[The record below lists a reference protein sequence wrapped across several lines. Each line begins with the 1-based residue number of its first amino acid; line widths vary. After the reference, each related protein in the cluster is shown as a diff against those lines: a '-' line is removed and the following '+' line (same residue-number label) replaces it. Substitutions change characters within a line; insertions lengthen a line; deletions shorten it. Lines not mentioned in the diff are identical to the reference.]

1 MKTLFFTSFLLLSLI
16 GKAQFALDNASL
28 NNASLNDAPIIS
40 EEYFKSSPNTIFDRK
55 LYQRNTGMILGLQR
69 GRYTSIELGG
79 EAHWRKIAF
88 KKPHIIGA
96 TANLE
101 YDFTNNVIGYK
112 AGMWMKRGRI
122 NLTYGAN
129 IAYFTN
135 FKDGNRFAFG
145 PSVGFRLLGLHLVN
159 GINILTKD
167 KNSSTSS
174 TAKEEAAL
182 PVNTLYTSLRYYFP
196 VENKFTWDR
205 KTMKKKRERKR
216 DRAKRKE
223 QREKDRE
230 NGEQKGLRKLFN
242 FHKKE
247 KESKD

>member
-16 GKAQFALDNASL
+16 GKAQFAL
-28 NNASLNDAPIIS
+28 NNASLKDAPRLS
-40 EEYFKSSPNTIFDRK
+40 EEYFKSSPNSIFDRK

-101 YDFTNNVIGYK
+101 YDFSNNVIGYK

-129 IAYFTN
+129 VAYFTN

-145 PSVGFRLLGLHLVN
+145 PTVGFRLLGLHLVN
-159 GINILTKD
+159 GVNILTKD
-167 KNSSTSS
+167 KNSST
-174 TAKEEAAL
+174 AKEEVAL

-216 DRAKRKE
+216 ERAKRKE

-230 NGEQKGLRKLFN
+230 DGEQKGLRKLFN
-242 FHKKE
+242 FNKKE
-247 KESKD
+247 KESND

>member
-1 MKTLFFTSFLLLSLI
+1 MRVLMLISFLLLASI
-16 GKAQFALDNASL
+16 CESQFAL
-28 NNASLNDAPIIS
+28 NNASLKDAPTLS
-40 EEYFKSSPNTIFDRK
+40 EEYFKNSPNTIFDRK

-129 IAYFTN
+129 VSYYTD
-135 FKDGNRFAFG
+135 FKDGNRFAIG

-159 GINILTKD
+159 GINFLTKD
-167 KNSSTSS
+167 NNN
-174 TAKEEAAL
+174 AKEEVAL
-182 PVNTLYTSLRYYFP
+182 PVNTLYTSIRYYFP
-196 VENKFTWDR
+196 IENKFTWDR
-205 KTMKKKRERKR
+205 KTMKKKRERKKE
-216 DRAKRKE
+216 RAKRKE

-230 NGEQKGLRKLFN
+230 NGEQKGLKKLFN
-242 FHKKE
+242 FQKK
-247 KESKD
+247 KDN

>member
-1 MKTLFFTSFLLLSLI
+1 MRVLMLVSFLLLASI
-16 GKAQFALDNASL
+16 CQSQFAL
-28 NNASLNDAPIIS
+28 NNASLKDAPTLS
-40 EEYFKSSPNTIFDRK
+40 EEYFKNSPNTIFDRK

-129 IAYFTN
+129 VSYYTD
-135 FKDGNRFAFG
+135 FKDGNRFAIG

-159 GINILTKD
+159 GINFLTKD
-167 KNSSTSS
+167 NNN
-174 TAKEEAAL
+174 AKEEVAL
-182 PVNTLYTSLRYYFP
+182 PVNTLYTSIRYYFP
-196 VENKFTWDR
+196 IENKFTWDR
-205 KTMKKKRERKR
+205 KTMKKKRERKKE
-216 DRAKRKE
+216 RAKRKE

-230 NGEQKGLRKLFN
+230 NGEQKGLKKLFN
-242 FHKKE
+242 FQKK
-247 KESKD
+247 KDN